1 MFSKVY
7 SGGLRGIDGY
17 VVQVE
22 ADVSDGLPGFYMVG
36 SLASEV
42 KEAEERVRTALRNA
56 GFRLSSK
63 KITVNLSPA
72 NVRKE
77 GTACDLPVA
86 VAVLAAYGILEP
98 SSLKETGFL
107 GELGLDGSI
116 KPVRGVLSMVL
127 AMAESGIKRCFL
139 AEENVAEGI
148 AADCL
153 DIIRIRSLQ
162 EIIELLNGTG
172 KLRIEKDQG
181 FCAADTNYSVD
192 FSEVNGQRLM
202 RRATEVAVAGGHN
215 LLYIG
220 PPGSGKSMTLRCI
233 AGIQTPDSGRIVVND
248 KVLFDS
254 EKKINLKPQERKVGY
269 LFQNYALFPTMTVEK
284 NIACGYRGDKK
295 HLKAKVADYIE
306 RYQLNG
312 LEKRYPGQLSGGQQ
326 QRVALARMMIGEP
339 EVILLDEPFSA
350 LDGYLKDI
358 MQRDMQNFLNE
369 YTGDMILVTHS
380 RDEAYKFCGHLT
392 ILDSGQALTT
402 GETKKLFERPG
413 ILQAARLTGC
423 KNFSTVQKM
432 GKHSIYAVDWDLMLQ
447 TKDVVPDDVTHV
459 GIRGHWMKGASEGG
473 ENHMEVEVM
482 EYIETTF
489 EHQYLLKNKKGG
501 DCQPV

>member
-1 MFSKVY
+1 MKN
-7 SGGLRGIDGY
+7 
-17 VVQVE
+17 
-22 ADVSDGLPGFYMVG
+22 
-36 SLASEV
+36 
-42 KEAEERVRTALRNA
+42 AL
-56 GFRLSSK
+56 
-63 KITVNLSPA
+63 
-72 NVRKE
+72 
-77 GTACDLPVA
+77 
-86 VAVLAAYGILEP
+86 
-98 SSLKETGFL
+98 
-107 GELGLDGSI
+107 
-116 KPVRGVLSMVL
+116 
-127 AMAESGIKRCFL
+127 
-139 AEENVAEGI
+139 
-148 AADCL
+148 
-153 DIIRIRSLQ
+153 
-162 EIIELLNGTG
+162 
-172 KLRIEKDQG
+172 
-181 FCAADTNYSVD
+181 
-192 FSEVNGQRLM
+192 
-202 RRATEVAVAGGHN
+202 
-215 LLYIG
+215 
-220 PPGSGKSMTLRCI
+220 
-233 AGIQTPDSGRIVVND
+233 
-248 KVLFDS
+248 
-254 EKKINLKPQERKVGY
+254 
-269 LFQNYALFPTMTVEK
+269 
-284 NIACGYRGDKK
+284 NIHWD
-295 HLKAKVADYIE
+295 IE

-501 DCQPV
+501 DCQPVWWMCPKGDFEEDPQAKVPKYICLPAEHLMLLKEAK

>member
-1 MFSKVY
+1 MIKIEGLSKFFRTEEVETIALNGVSMEVKDGEFVAIMGP
-7 SGGLRGIDGY
+7 SGCGKSTLLNILGLLDNPTSGDYYLADREVGHLKEKERTQVRKGNIGFVFQSFNLIDELN
-17 VVQVE
+17 VFENVE
-22 ADVSDGLPGFYMVG
+22 LPLTYLKVK
-36 SLASEV
+36 ASE
-42 KEAEERVRTALRNA
+42 
-56 GFRLSSK
+56 
-63 KITVNLSPA
+63 
-72 NVRKE
+72 RKQ
-77 GTACDLPVA
+77 
-86 VAVLAAYGILEP
+86 
-98 SSLKETGFL
+98 
-107 GELGLDGSI
+107 
-116 KPVRGVLSMVL
+116 M
-127 AMAESGIKRCFL
+127 
-139 AEENVAEGI
+139 
-148 AADCL
+148 
-153 DIIRIRSLQ
+153 
-162 EIIELLNGTG
+162 
-172 KLRIEKDQG
+172 
-181 FCAADTNYSVD
+181 
-192 FSEVNGQRLM
+192 
-202 RRATEVAVAGGHN
+202 
-215 LLYIG
+215 
-220 PPGSGKSMTLRCI
+220 
-233 AGIQTPDSGRIVVND
+233 VND
-248 KVLFDS
+248 
-254 EKKINLKPQERKVGY
+254 ILKRMNISHRANHFPQ
-269 LFQNYALFPTMTVEK
+269 
-284 NIACGYRGDKK
+284 
-295 HLKAKVADYIE
+295 
-306 RYQLNG
+306 
-312 LEKRYPGQLSGGQQ
+312 QLSGGQQ

-447 TKDVVPDDVTHV
+447 TKDVVSDDVTHV

-501 DCQPV
+501 DCQPVWWMCPKGNFEEDPHAKVPKYIHFPEEHLMLLKEAK

>member
-1 MFSKVY
+1 MAIQVNIEKNFKGFSLK
-7 SGGLRGIDGY
+7 
-17 VVQVE
+17 
-22 ADVSDGLPGFYMVG
+22 
-36 SLASEV
+36 
-42 KEAEERVRTALRNA
+42 TA
-56 GFRLSSK
+56 FESTTSS
-63 KITVNLSPA
+63 T
-72 NVRKE
+72 
-77 GTACDLPVA
+77 
-86 VAVLAAYGILEP
+86 GILGA
-98 SSLKETGFL
+98 S
-107 GELGLDGSI
+107 
-116 KPVRGVLSMVL
+116 
-127 AMAESGIKRCFL
+127 
-139 AEENVAEGI
+139 
-148 AADCL
+148 
-153 DIIRIRSLQ
+153 
-162 EIIELLNGTG
+162 
-172 KLRIEKDQG
+172 
-181 FCAADTNYSVD
+181 
-192 FSEVNGQRLM
+192 
-202 RRATEVAVAGGHN
+202 
-215 LLYIG
+215 
-220 PPGSGKSMTLRCI
+220 GSGKSMTLRCI
-233 AGIQTPDSGRIVVND
+233 AGIETPDKGKIVINGRMV
-248 KVLFDS
+248 FDS
-254 EKKINLKPQERKVGY
+254 EKKINLKPQERRIGY
-269 LFQNYALFPTMTVEK
+269 LFQNYALFPTMTVK
-284 NIACGYRGDKK
+284 DNILCGYRGEKSQKEEKVRDY
-295 HLKAKVADYIE
+295 LK
-306 RYQLNG
+306 RYQLDWLDN
-312 LEKRYPGQLSGGQQ
+312 RYPAQLSGGQQ

-501 DCQPV
+501 DCQPVWWMCPKGNFEEDPRAKVPKYIHFPEEHLMLLKEAK

>member
-1 MFSKVY
+1 MAVSVDIEKKLHGFTLRVKVE
-7 SGGLRGIDGY
+7 SH
-17 VVQVE
+17 
-22 ADVSDGLPGFYMVG
+22 G
-36 SLASEV
+36 S
-42 KEAEERVRTALRNA
+42 
-56 GFRLSSK
+56 
-63 KITVNLSPA
+63 PM
-72 NVRKE
+72 
-77 GTACDLPVA
+77 
-86 VAVLAAYGILEP
+86 GILGA
-98 SSLKETGFL
+98 S
-107 GELGLDGSI
+107 
-116 KPVRGVLSMVL
+116 
-127 AMAESGIKRCFL
+127 
-139 AEENVAEGI
+139 
-148 AADCL
+148 
-153 DIIRIRSLQ
+153 
-162 EIIELLNGTG
+162 
-172 KLRIEKDQG
+172 
-181 FCAADTNYSVD
+181 
-192 FSEVNGQRLM
+192 
-202 RRATEVAVAGGHN
+202 
-215 LLYIG
+215 
-220 PPGSGKSMTLRCI
+220 GSGKSMTLRCI

-295 HLKAKVADYIE
+295 QLKAKVADYIE

-358 MQRDMQNFLNE
+358 MQRDMQNFLKE

-432 GKHSIYAVDWDLMLQ
+432 GEHSVYAVDWNLMLQ
-447 TKDVVPDDVTHV
+447 TKDEVPDDVTHV
-459 GIRGHWMKGASEGG
+459 GIRGHWMKGAAEGG
-473 ENHMEVEVM
+473 ENCMEVEVV

-501 DCQPV
+501 DCQPVWWMCPKGNFEEDPHAKVPKYIHFPEEHLMLLKEAK